1 MSAPAGPQPAA
12 QIATL
17 QAPGETETP
26 YGGRARVWTDVATL
40 WVRLQPT
47 GASLDQLQGQRPVRI
62 QTANAAARD
71 HPDAAAGQRL
81 IPDGPAWRV
90 LAVPRPGDGRM
101 TLLLDRTP

>member
-1 MSAPAGPQPAA
+1 VSALTGPQPAA

-26 YGGRARVWTDVATL
+26 YGGRARVWSDVATL
-40 WVRLQPT
+40 WVRLKPG
-47 GASLDQLQGQRPVRI
+47 GATLEQLQDQRPVRI
-62 QTANAAARD
+62 ETASAAARD

-81 IPDGPAWRV
+81 VADGPPWRV
-90 LAVPRPGDGRM
+90 LAVQRPGGGRM